1 MKVNMPVTDNEVL
14 LNDGEVIVSS
24 TDLKG
29 AITYCNDIFIKLS
42 GFSEKELINKNHNV
56 VRHPDMPPEA
66 FKDLWETVQS
76 GNNWSGIVKN
86 RCKNGDYY
94 WVKANVNPDY
104 KEGVLSGFTSVR
116 SKANKKE
123 IKAAEALYKKIKD
136 GKAGLEKTIW
146 DKFNVFK
153 NFNLAVKI
161 PIVLL
166 LFLLPIAAFV
176 SLYVNDRLQ
185 EVSFYERQVEGME
198 YVLPFKALGVKMGD
212 HRGMTNAVMNGNK
225 SLEINLQE
233 RRKQIDAVFSEIDLL
248 IQSHDDQF
256 KISKKW
262 KKLKTGWKK
271 LLAKTNAKNS
281 ERIFDAHS
289 ELISRSQRILKSIGE
304 RSNMIFDPHLERYY
318 LATML
323 IDRLPKLINE
333 IGKLRGNASGVLI
346 SGELSEK
353 NKLKL
358 IGELNISKET
368 IKSIDGDLKLM
379 YEVSPALKKIIGKPG
394 KAAVRSTVKFFNVI
408 MSTVFNET
416 VVKKQSESASS
427 KIFEDGTAVIQKL
440 STLFSVAEMELKQEQ
455 LEYLSDLN
463 RELIA
468 TVSVVMFF
476 LIIGLLLMFRVV
488 SSMLRSIKH
497 LSEVVVG
504 ISDGG
509 YNGDVNI
516 VSNDEI
522 GKSLALIKTM
532 QNRIEF
538 NLAVSQD
545 QAIKNGRVSS
555 ALESASTSV
564 IVTNFEADIIYMNKS
579 ARNLFEGL
587 EEKLATV
594 IPGFSCD
601 RLLDEQLDFIPD
613 VPELSADSVKNLTS
627 KIHNTINVAGL
638 IIEFT
643 MTPVFDKQGQ
653 CSGCVVEWFD
663 KTDESHIE
671 NEVANVVRA
680 AADGDFD
687 RQISIESSDP
697 FYNRLA
703 EGVNQIVTNTG
714 NSINDVE
721 KVLASLADGDL
732 TQNITSEYSGVFK
745 RLSNNVNSTVEKLKD
760 VIGTMQANGQQ
771 VAATSSEVNMAAQ
784 KIGQGSSEQAASLEE
799 ISSAME
805 EMASN
810 ISQSASNAA
819 KTEDIAQKVSID
831 AETSAKIVATA
842 AESMKEVTEK
852 ISIIEE
858 ISRQTNMLALNA
870 AIEAA
875 RAGEHGK
882 GFAVVA
888 AEVRKLAERSQ
899 HAAAEISDLS
909 SDVVTLAEL
918 AGDRLDDLVPSIK
931 QTAELVQEIS
941 VSAREQDTGANE
953 INNALQ
959 QLDSA
964 VQRSAGSA
972 EELVSSANVLAE
984 QSNSQKQTI
993 DYFILPDEE
1002 DEPDS
1007 NVHQLSQRTA

>member
-1 MKVNMPVTDNEVL
+1 MKVNMPVTDHEVL
-14 LNDGEVIVSS
+14 LKDGESIVSS
-24 TDLKG
+24 TNLKG
-29 AITYCNDIFIKLS
+29 VITYCNDAFIKIS
-42 GFSEKELINKNHNV
+42 GFREQELINKSHNI
-56 VRHPDMPPEA
+56 VRHPDMPSQA
-66 FKDLWETVQS
+66 FDDLWKTVKS
-76 GNNWSGIVKN
+76 GRNWNGIVKN

-104 KEGVLSGFTSVR
+104 TDGVLSGFTSVR
-116 SKANKKE
+116 CKANSQE
-123 IKAAEALYKKIKD
+123 IKAAEELYAEIKD
-136 GKAGLEKTIW
+136 GKVDLQNPAW
-146 DKFNVFK
+146 HRFNVFK
-153 NFNLAVKI
+153 DLSLAVKL
-161 PIVLL
+161 PVVLL
-166 LFLLPIAAFV
+166 LFLLPIVAFV

-185 EVSFYERQVEGME
+185 EITFHERQVEGME
-198 YVLPFKALGVKMGD
+198 YVLPFKKLDVAIAE
-212 HRGMTNAVMNGNK
+212 HRGMTNAFLSGNT
-225 SLEINLQE
+225 SLQE
-233 RRKQIDAVFSEIDLL
+233 KIEGKRKQVEVLFEEIEQLAM
-248 IQSHDDQF
+248 SHDDQF
-256 KISKKW
+256 HIR
-262 KKLKTGWKK
+262 KKLNKLKNGWKK
-271 LLAKTNAKNS
+271 LLSRTNKKNL

-289 ELISRSQRILKSIGE
+289 ELISGSQRILKSISE
-304 RSNMIFDPHLERYY
+304 SSNMIFDSHLERYY
-318 LATML
+318 MAAML
-323 IDRLPKLINE
+323 VDRLPKLINE
-333 IGKLRGNASGVLI
+333 IGKLRGNASAVLVT
-346 SGELSEK
+346 GELSEK

-358 IGELNISKET
+358 IGEMKVSQER
-368 IKSIDGDLKLM
+368 IKLIDEDLKSM
-379 YEVSPALKKIIGKPG
+379 YEVSPRLKDIIGKAG
-394 KAAVRSTVKFFNVI
+394 RAAIRSSVNYFNVI
-408 MSTVFNET
+408 MSTVFNEIVIKEKSE
-416 VVKKQSESASS
+416 VVSNKVFEAGSS
-427 KIFEDGTAVIQKL
+427 VIQKL
-440 STLFSVAEMELKQEQ
+440 SDLFSVTEAELKQEQ
-455 LEYLSDLN
+455 LDYLSELN
-463 RELIA
+463 REIV
-468 TVSVVMFF
+468 TIISVVAFF
-476 LIIGLLLMFRVV
+476 LAIGLFMMFRVV
-488 SSMLRSIKH
+488 SSMLHSIKH

-504 ISDGG
+504 ISEGG
-509 YNGDVNI
+509 YKGNVHVI
-516 VSNDEI
+516 SEDEI
-522 GKSLALIKTM
+522 GKSLSLIKTM

-545 QAIKNGRVSS
+545 LAIKNGRVSS

-564 IVTNFEADIIYMNKS
+564 IVTNVGAEIIYMNKS
-579 ARNLFEGL
+579 AHELFENI
-587 EEKLATV
+587 EKKLASV

-601 RLLDEQLDFIPD
+601 ALLGEQLAFIPD
-613 VPELSADSVKNLTS
+613 VPELSADSVRNLTS
-627 KIHNTINVAGL
+627 KSHSIIKVAGL
-638 IIEFT
+638 ILEYT
-643 MTPVFDKQGQ
+643 MTPVFDDNGQ

-663 KTDESHIE
+663 KTDESIIE

-687 RQISIESSDP
+687 RQISIESNDP

-703 EGVNQIVTNTG
+703 EGINNIVTNTG
-714 NSINDVE
+714 NSITDVE
-721 KVLASLADGDL
+721 KVMAALADGDL
-732 TQNITSEYSGVFK
+732 TQNITSKYSGVFE
-745 RLSNNVNSTVEKLKD
+745 RLSNNVNSTVEKLKE

-771 VAATSSEVNMAAQ
+771 VATTSGGVNTAAQ

-831 AETSAKIVATA
+831 AETSGKIVATA
-842 AESMKEVTEK
+842 AESMKEITDK

-899 HAAAEISDLS
+899 NAAAEISDLS

-959 QLDSA
+959 QLDST

-972 EELVSSANVLAE
+972 EELVSSANILAE
-984 QSNSQKQTI
+984 QSNSQKQII
-993 DYFILPDEE
+993 DYFVLPDEE
-1002 DEPDS
+1002 ENFDS
-1007 NVHQLSQRTA
+1007 NVHQLNQRIA